1 MTVVFSVLLPDL
13 IIDEISRSP
22 EAPSIGDNVRFMVF
36 VTNQGGAASGM
47 SVVDFY
53 MNDKLLDTGWVEALE
68 PGASGNTTFYWIART
83 GTYDIKAT
91 VTTGGFLIES
101 DETNNEKTFTFSPG
115 LADFIV
121 QDITWSPTELSVG
134 DRITFTVTVMN
145 QGAGDATDSR
155 VELYIDKVK
164 VGHKEFGDIDASDTA
179 GATFTWKAEEGSHQ
193 IKAVIDTRDE
203 VPESDE
209 TNNEKTITFLTP
221 TSDLII
227 EQIIWTPSEPV
238 IGDMVTFTVMVKNQG
253 GAGSDY
259 THVNYYIDDNQVSS
273 DYIEPIS
280 ANTTDNQTFTWT
292 AIAGEHVIKAFVDF
306 MNTVNESDETNNE
319 KTITFTPIG
328 PDLIVE
334 SIDWSHNDPSVGETV
349 IFTLNIQNNG
359 GSRADASL
367 VHIYIDDTPRGYQDI
382 PETDPGTKIIRT
394 FDWKVTAGSHSIRA
408 VIDEANL
415 IAESNEANNETL
427 IGYPM
432 PDLTFEAV
440 TWSPVNS
447 ALGDKVTLT
456 AYVKNKGSQRA
467 DGFQVCFYVD
477 DNAVDY
483 REIPQL
489 DAGARVTNSFEW
501 EASTG
506 QHTLTLVADG
516 ANVISEGIE
525 NNNEETVTFSITAP
539 DLTIASITWPSEE
552 PAASDNVTFTVTIR
566 NQGDAKARYSSV
578 SYYVDGKYLA
588 SGQIDPLEPDAE
600 TEKIFSAWMS
610 QGGPH
615 TLRVVIDEG
624 NQLPESSEANNE
636 RAVNFS
642 SANVTSSPEPEPAPS
657 TKPRPSPAPTPVTPP
672 EEDDNNTAILFF
684 GIAVLIF
691 GATLVFSLLQE
702 MRKRQ

>member
-1 MTVVFSVLLPDL
+1 
-13 IIDEISRSP
+13 
-22 EAPSIGDNVRFMVF
+22 MVF
-36 VTNQGGAASGM
+36 VTNQGSAASGM
-47 SVVDFY
+47 SVIDFY

-68 PGASGNTTFYWIART
+68 PGATGNTTFYWITRA

-101 DETNNEKTFTFSPG
+101 DETNNEKTLTFSPG

-121 QDITWSPTELSVG
+121 QDITWLPTELSVG
-134 DRITFTVTVMN
+134 DKITFTVTVMN
-145 QGAGDATDSR
+145 QGAGDAADSR
-155 VELYIDKVK
+155 VDMYVDNVKVK
-164 VGHKEFGDIDASDTA
+164 HKEFGDIEAGDTA
-179 GATFTWKAEEGSHQ
+179 GATFTGRAEEGSHQ
-193 IKAVIDTRDE
+193 IKAITDTRDE

-209 TNNEKTITFLTP
+209 TNNEKTVTFLTP
-221 TSDLII
+221 ASDLII
-227 EQIIWTPSEPV
+227 QQIIWTPSEPV
-238 IGDMVTFTVMVKNQG
+238 IGDMVTFTVTVKNQG
-253 GAGSDY
+253 GAGSAY
-259 THVNYYIDDNQVSS
+259 THVNYYIDDNEVSS

-280 ANTTDNQTFTWT
+280 ANATDNQTFTWM
-292 AIAGEHVIKAFVDF
+292 AIAGEHDIKAFVDF
-306 MNTVNESDETNNE
+306 LDSVNESDETNNE
-319 KTITFTPIG
+319 KTIIFTPIG
-328 PDLIVE
+328 PDLTVE
-334 SIDWSHNDPSVGETV
+334 SIDWSHNDPPVGETV
-349 IFTLNIQNNG
+349 TFTVTIQNDG

-382 PETDPGTKIIRT
+382 PEMDSGTKIMRT
-394 FDWKVTAGSHSIRA
+394 FDWKVTAGTHSIHA
-408 VIDEANL
+408 VIDESNL

-456 AYVKNKGSQRA
+456 AYVKNQGSQQA

-477 DNAVDY
+477 GNEVDY

-489 DAGARVTNSFEW
+489 DAGARVTNNFEW

-516 ANVISEGIE
+516 ADVISEGIE
-525 NNNEETVTFSITAP
+525 NNNEETVAFSITAP
-539 DLTIASITWPSEE
+539 DLTIESITWPSEE
-552 PAASDNVTFTVTIR
+552 PAASDNVTFTVAIR
-566 NQGDAKARYSSV
+566 NQGDAKAGYSTV
-578 SYYVDGKYLA
+578 SYYVDGTYLA

-624 NQLPESSEANNE
+624 NQLPESSETNNE

-642 SANVTSSPEPEPAPS
+642 SANVTSPPEPESAPS
-657 TKPRPSPAPTPVTPP
+657 TKPRPSPAPIPVTPP
-672 EEDDNNTAILFF
+672 EEDDNYSAILFF
-684 GIAVLIF
+684 SIAVLIF
-691 GATLVFSLLQE
+691 GATLVFSLLHE
-702 MRKRQ
+702 KRKKRNHLP